1 MGWMLIACCSE
12 EKRERLLASCKK
24 SVIILA
30 GKNANLSQVPKRRCI
45 LSLDHPSWLQKH
57 SHSFI
62 FIHHSVPRG
71 FLTQKTAAHLMK
83 GQVGLL
89 LCLVPGPSST
99 EMTDAVKRSYSQQS
113 VWKRSQISS
122 SSNVS
127 LHYFQATVLLPISLS
142 PLWPLLRIRNG
153 LLIQKNVKW
162 QFFSE
167 QIIPARHLPCLGR
180 RNFQQ
185 RKEYRLLLMMPHS
198 ILNST

>member
-12 EKRERLLASCKK
+12 KMRERLLASCKK
-24 SVIILA
+24 SVIIMA

-99 EMTDAVKRSYSQQS
+99 EMTDAVKWSYSQQS

-127 LHYFQATVLLPISLS
+127 LNHFQVTALLPISLS
-142 PLWPLLRIRNG
+142 LLWPLLRI
-153 LLIQKNVKW
+153 KNVKW
-162 QFFSE
+162 QFFFRTDHSCKTS
-167 QIIPARHLPCLGR
+167 ALPWTAQFLAA
-180 RNFQQ
+180 
-185 RKEYRLLLMMPHS
+185 
-198 ILNST
+198 

>member
-12 EKRERLLASCKK
+12 EMRERLLASCKK
-24 SVIILA
+24 SVIIMA

-99 EMTDAVKRSYSQQS
+99 EMTDAVKWSYSQQS

-127 LHYFQATVLLPISLS
+127 FNIKLFSSHCPFAYFHKPPMAPI
-142 PLWPLLRIRNG
+142 
-153 LLIQKNVKW
+153 KN
-162 QFFSE
+162 
-167 QIIPARHLPCLGR
+167 
-180 RNFQQ
+180 
-185 RKEYRLLLMMPHS
+185 
-198 ILNST
+198 

>member
-1 MGWMLIACCSE
+1 MDAHCLRR
-12 EKRERLLASCKK
+12 RERDLQAVRKVLSSWLAKT
-24 SVIILA
+24 
-30 GKNANLSQVPKRRCI
+30 NLSQVPKRRCT

-99 EMTDAVKRSYSQQS
+99 EMTDAVKWSYSQQS

-127 LHYFQATVLLPISLS
+127 LNYFQVTVLLPISLS
-142 PLWPLLRIRNG
+142 PLWPLLRIKNG

>member
-1 MGWMLIACCSE
+1 MGWMLIACYSE

-24 SVIILA
+24 SVIIMA

-113 VWKRSQISS
+113 VWKRSQIST

-127 LHYFQATVLLPISLS
+127 LNYFQVTVLLPISLS
-142 PLWPLLRIRNG
+142 PLWPLLRIKNG
-153 LLIQKNVKW
+153 LLIQKKCKMAVFFRTDHSCKTSALPW
-162 QFFSE
+162 TAQFL
-167 QIIPARHLPCLGR
+167 AA
-180 RNFQQ
+180 
-185 RKEYRLLLMMPHS
+185 
-198 ILNST
+198 